1 LESALRTRDPEA
13 LAAFGDDA
21 IYIEKFVEKRG
32 MSKFRSW
39 RTRMEM
45 QSTFGEQRMHDSAA
59 ASKVIEEC
67 RRRSSMPASAAW
79 REAALK
85 VIKAADY
92 YNAGTGE
99 SSSMLSGAF
108 TFSK

>member
-1 LESALRTRDPEA
+1 
-13 LAAFGDDA
+13 
-21 IYIEKFVEKRG
+21 
-32 MSKFRSW
+32 
-39 RTRMEM
+39 
-45 QSTFGEQRMHDSAA
+45 
-59 ASKVIEEC
+59 
-67 RRRSSMPASAAW
+67 MPASAAW